1 MLICSLLQGLEQVVH
16 GRGRNVDS
24 LDETYLGVHEE
35 LLYARK
41 TEPVEGNILGHYLLI
56 RKYTFGC
63 PYNIF
68 IPVYLLFFKPLS
80 QIYMQALCPYK
91 GEHTFFSFSK
101 LEKTL
106 SST

>member
-56 RKYTFGC
+56 RNYTFGC
-63 PYNIF
+63 PYNLYSCIF
-68 IPVYLLFFKPLS
+68 IIF
-80 QIYMQALCPYK
+80 
-91 GEHTFFSFSK
+91 
-101 LEKTL
+101 
-106 SST
+106 

>member
-1 MLICSLLQGLEQVVH
+1 MLLWKLLVLTYIYVATLLRYTSDISSNMCFNLLCSLLQGLEQVVH

-41 TEPVEGNILGHYLLI
+41 TEPVEGNILGHYLLK

-63 PYNIF
+63 PYNLYSCIF
-68 IPVYLLFFKPLS
+68 IIF
-80 QIYMQALCPYK
+80 
-91 GEHTFFSFSK
+91 
-101 LEKTL
+101 
-106 SST
+106 